1 MNYLTLYLVDLKSRQ
16 WAEVGVHY
24 SWASV
29 DVEVDSGIYYVP
41 NSMNP
46 LASTLVVM
54 DDQRNTCK
62 FRRGSKWLSPTSAD
76 YDNFIS
82 IIGDTREVKG

>member
-29 DVEVDSGIYYVP
+29 DVEVDSGIYYTP

-46 LASTLVVM
+46 LTSTLVVM
-54 DDQRNTCK
+54 DDRRTKCR
-62 FRRGSKWLSPTSAD
+62 FRRGTKWVSPICAD
-76 YDNFIS
+76 YDKFIS
-82 IIGDTREVKG
+82 IIGDTLEVQG